1 MDRETDNAPLD
12 EDATDN
18 AMTTSDDDNAS
29 DWNYFD
35 PDEDQDTE
43 ETTEEDVTDDEEA
56 ATEEEPEATE
66 AEESEEEPESP
77 VADESHVVTL
87 ANGEKVTVGEL
98 IKGRMM
104 QSDYSRK
111 TQELSNE
118 RERVRA
124 DASRIEGIT
133 QAFVDHMASLM
144 PAEPDQRL
152 IYSDPVKYTQQ
163 KAIYDQALGK
173 IQELIEIGS
182 QPKEVRQQ
190 MAQTDQQAA
199 MRATQEALVQ
209 KIPQMAT
216 KDGFGKVMVEVAK
229 AANAVGFTSE
239 DLQSALSLPKGAAL
253 IELAHW
259 AQKGMEAEKAKA
271 AAKAKAQK
279 APPSKPNKPGHN
291 AGRANK
297 NRDAMKKLARSGS
310 IQDALRVDFD

>member
-1 MDRETDNAPLD
+1 MDDETDNTAD
-12 EDATDN
+12 EAVTDN
-18 AMTTSDDDNAS
+18 VNPSDDDNGEDFS
-29 DWNYFD
+29 YYD
-35 PDEDQDTE
+35 PDEDDQDTVDADE
-43 ETTEEDVTDDEEA
+43 SDPTDDEE
-56 ATEEEPEATE
+56 EEAEPEVKEESTE
-66 AEESEEEPESP
+66 AVSAYAEDTAVVKLPDGTEMP
-77 VADESHVVTL
+77 VAEL
-87 ANGEKVTVGEL
+87 RNGYL
-98 IKGRMM
+98 R
-104 QSDYSRK
+104 QSDFTRK

-133 QAFVDHMASLM
+133 QAFVDYMASLM

-229 AANAVGFTSE
+229 AANAVGFTNE

>member
-1 MDRETDNAPLD
+1 MTVEPDNSPEMDETVSD
-12 EDATDN
+12 ENITYDTAEEFT
-18 AMTTSDDDNAS
+18 
-29 DWNYFD
+29 YYD
-35 PDEDQDTE
+35 PDEDEPDTDDTE
-43 ETTEEDVTDDEEA
+43 SAEATDDDEEEA
-56 ATEEEPEATE
+56 EPEVKEESTE
-66 AEESEEEPESP
+66 AVAAYAEDTAVVKLPDGTEMP
-77 VADESHVVTL
+77 VAEL
-87 ANGEKVTVGEL
+87 RNGYL
-98 IKGRMM
+98 R
-104 QSDYSRK
+104 QSDFTRK

-199 MRATQEALVQ
+199 MRSTQEALAQ

-216 KDGFGKVMVEVAK
+216 KDGFVRVMGEVAK
-229 AANAVGFTSE
+229 AANAVGFTNE

-259 AQKGMEAEKAKA
+259 AQKGMEADKAKA
-271 AAKAKAQK
+271 AAKAKAEK